1 MTKLDKFIASATPS
15 NISKLDDE
23 LLTKLNK
30 NLHLANTLSTMENR
44 KKIKSIQNIVHHEMY
59 GRGFD
64 VIKPK
69 N

>member
-1 MTKLDKFIASATPS
+1 MTKFNQFIAKATPS

-23 LLTKLNK
+23 KLAKLNK
-30 NLHLANTLSTMENR
+30 NLHLANTLSTIENR
-44 KKIKSIQNIVHHEMY
+44 KKIETIQNIVHHEMY
-59 GRGFD
+59 ERGFD